1 MFYVPVLYAIRTR
14 FLKRTKLGIFF
25 WLAEYQYP
33 ILFTCIDEEKN
44 MYIATCFHV
53 DAEKREFLIAKTE
66 PKAVKELLTDKRT
79 IRNVFPDKEDTVYV
93 VTVYKWSEEPMIIE
107 SRAADVNSHYFPSC
121 GIFMDAEDDEF
132 EDELSILDARIELQ
146 KEKRIQASMQIK
158 VEMTDVKAIQVCFCK
173 NKQGKILSEN
183 DYRIAKRSA
192 VKGKVQ
198 YA

>member
-1 MFYVPVLYAIRTR
+1 MNNVLRVKNHDLIVDMV
-14 FLKRTKLGIFF
+14 
-25 WLAEYQYP
+25 LADYQYP

-93 VTVYKWSEEPMIIE
+93 VTVYKWSEEPMVIE

-146 KEKRIQASMQIK
+146 KEKRIQAPMQIK

>member
-1 MFYVPVLYAIRTR
+1 MKNVLR
-14 FLKRTKLGIFF
+14 LK
-25 WLAEYQYP
+25 
-33 ILFTCIDEEKN
+33 N
-44 MYIATCFHV
+44 H
-53 DAEKREFLIAKTE
+53 
-66 PKAVKELLTDKRT
+66 
-79 IRNVFPDKEDTVYV
+79 
-93 VTVYKWSEEPMIIE
+93 
-107 SRAADVNSHYFPSC
+107 
-121 GIFMDAEDDEF
+121 
-132 EDELSILDARIELQ
+132 ELSILDARIELQ